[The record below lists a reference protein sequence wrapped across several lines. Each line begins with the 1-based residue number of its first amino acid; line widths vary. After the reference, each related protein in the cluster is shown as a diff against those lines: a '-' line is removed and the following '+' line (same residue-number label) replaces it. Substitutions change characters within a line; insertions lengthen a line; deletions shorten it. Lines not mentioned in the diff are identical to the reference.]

1 MRRVYDKNYNTI
13 YDGDVVKVGEDKAK
27 AYYENGVLHFR
38 DNGDNVIKSLSCKDV
53 IMDDEIEIINPKAE
67 NETGSLW

>member
-1 MRRVYDKNYNTI
+1 MTRVYDKNYNTI
-13 YDGDVVKVGEDKAK
+13 YDGDVVNVDDTKCR

-38 DNGDNVIKSLSCKDV
+38 DSKDNIIKSLSCRDV
-53 IMDDEIEIINPKAE
+53 IMDDEIEIINPKVE